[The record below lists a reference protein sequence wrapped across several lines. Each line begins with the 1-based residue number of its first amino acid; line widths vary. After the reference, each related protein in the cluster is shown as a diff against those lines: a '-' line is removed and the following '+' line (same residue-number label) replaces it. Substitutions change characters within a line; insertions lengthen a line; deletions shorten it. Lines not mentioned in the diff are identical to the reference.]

1 MLVIH
6 YYTVTL
12 KQVDNSQP
20 IFASIRNVSTVTLL
34 WTTDDIPRDNNMM
47 IFTQI
52 VVIIASLYLDNHH
65 TANLRSQAGIILIV
79 ALDDSHRDWKLHST
93 T

>member
-1 MLVIH
+1 
-6 YYTVTL
+6 
-12 KQVDNSQP
+12 
-20 IFASIRNVSTVTLL
+20 
-34 WTTDDIPRDNNMM
+34 M

-79 ALDDSHRDWKLHST
+79 ALDDSHRD
-93 T
+93 